1 MPKGHQFYKLSKI
14 SHCSRHEMESP
25 GYEKLFRKMRFAS
38 SELFLLGKKGFADKR
53 KSPLKAFIT

>member
-1 MPKGHQFYKLSKI
+1 
-14 SHCSRHEMESP
+14 MESP